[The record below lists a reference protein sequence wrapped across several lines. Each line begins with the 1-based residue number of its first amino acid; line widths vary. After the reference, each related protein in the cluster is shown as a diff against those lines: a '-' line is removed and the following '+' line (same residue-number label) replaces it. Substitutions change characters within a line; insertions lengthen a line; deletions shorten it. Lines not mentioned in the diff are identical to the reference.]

1 MSQKEILE
9 ITDTV
14 IDMNNTFDA
23 LISSLNTAKKRSIE
37 PEDIPVEISKSEVQR
52 VKKKYVK
59 ETECARNVGE
69 SQKV

>member
-59 ETECARNVGE
+59 ETECARKVGE